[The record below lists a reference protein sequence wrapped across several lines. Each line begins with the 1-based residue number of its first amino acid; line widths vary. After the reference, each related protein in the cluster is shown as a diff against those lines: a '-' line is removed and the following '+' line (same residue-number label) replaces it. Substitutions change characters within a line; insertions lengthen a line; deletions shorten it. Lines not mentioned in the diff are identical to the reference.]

1 MTKFHLVSDVMALS
15 LECVIW
21 RGRRTRICVCNHW
34 DCGGRVGGGC
44 SRDCRCRSSA
54 ATMASS
60 ARSSLQQLP
69 STFASSPA
77 LISQRP
83 WWFWREQNERLKS
96 RQKLQIEKLSV
107 VFHLSPDEEYL
118 LKRHFWFLVAKKVLL
133 WTQCAAGKHLLLR
146 AMIAR
151 NFDCRSLVSESL

>member
-1 MTKFHLVSDVMALS
+1 MSKTCTVKKSWATYCLCTMTKFHLVSDVMALS

-44 SRDCRCRSSA
+44 RDCRCRSSA

-83 WWFWREQNERLKS
+83 RWFWREQNERLKS

-118 LKRHFWFLVAKKVLL
+118 LKRHFWFYWWQRKCCCGHNV
-133 WTQCAAGKHLLLR
+133 QR
-146 AMIAR
+146 ANIY
-151 NFDCRSLVSESL
+151 F